1 MVLSIHFVCGIRLE
15 KQWCPDVTL
24 HDLRHNFGTMAGER
38 MKLEDVKTL
47 MGHKSIKATER
58 YRKTREHIATEEM
71 QNVGNYMQKIMMSN

>member
-1 MVLSIHFVCGIRLE
+1 
-15 KQWCPDVTL
+15 
-24 HDLRHNFGTMAGER
+24 MAGER